1 MISVINNSR
10 ANAQGLGER
19 RAWRF
24 HRWTCLD
31 PAGARPTE
39 RHNPQ
44 RPTPGY
50 QFFRGPWPAPDAQK
64 KGDASGAAFGHLIAS
79 L

>member
-31 PAGARPTE
+31 PVGGHQSAITPNARPPDI
-39 RHNPQ
+39 N
-44 RPTPGY
+44 
-50 QFFRGPWPAPDAQK
+50 FFADRGPHRMHNK
-64 KGDASGAAFGHLIAS
+64 KGDASGAAFGHLIAP